1 MVTGCDLVSGNPS
14 CLGLCCINRDVSFAM
29 LTGYPPFQS
38 KTQEEIYKKVRD
50 LNYVWPQGSSEGN
63 YIPAEAKSLVSSC
76 LSLSEE
82 ERPEPDEIVDHEFFN
97 MYSGCIP
104 GSLDP
109 ACRFT
114 KPEWLKHEDPCGD
127 RMHPGYSLTSDR
139 KYASKCVRIK
149 DPEQQYYLCR
159 NEFYAECGVGI
170 APSGRLRRA
179 VGKNCSKSA
188 YSECVAEDERGVQPM
203 IPLPED
209 QVYKHHLGIDG
220 DWSLGREVVR
230 DEYSIDG
237 VMQENRPPRTRSASR
252 DQAGSTARTQ
262 AALAAQLRRK
272 EGQPRSHA
280 ATLRQQALPPRETS
294 KPTATVRIP
303 PTLAQ
308 APPDAPRETDELR
321 RPPMDP
327 GLGGRPIRTRNRV
340 AQSNTASLRERDRA
354 AAPPLPQ
361 ANTIS
366 GRPGVPRT
374 RQQTK
379 QPAANETNQAYPI
392 PPQIEEDTKTVPMPD
407 RKPTLPQ
414 ILPEDGLYESVR
426 SAPRSTTGTNPQSG
440 EKYTA
445 DSAEFQL
452 ARKQQQQQ
460 QQRVQAT
467 IGHGQRG
474 TSSNSNRS
482 GSSTTTN
489 NKPRS
494 TLGISALIHPNE
506 DAEKLPKTSP
516 SEVLAEVRLM
526 LADINQ
532 RPSSSRR
539 RRLQSSSPRQNPH
552 PYVVRWVDYTN
563 RYGIGYVL
571 DDGSV
576 GCVFKAENG
585 HPASCVVVRDGER
598 HIRRK
603 ARSQEQR
610 QHEDYGW
617 LNAYSESN
625 QLVPRDGKPVEFYES
640 YGSLARSDPQRGFD
654 NSHNGGI
661 RRVMVEPRVFEV
673 KSSSNGS
680 GSGGIK
686 VRMDGG
692 VESARCEAE
701 KVKRVKLVD
710 QFGKYMIGS
719 LGRAAED
726 PATAAEQDKNNT
738 AGSGQYIKFYQRLG
752 NVGVWGFGDGAF
764 QVCSLASCPLLSN
777 IIVF

>member
-1 MVTGCDLVSGNPS
+1 
-14 CLGLCCINRDVSFAM
+14 M

-50 LNYVWPQGSSEGN
+50 LNYVWPKDSSGGN
-63 YIPAEAKSLVSSC
+63 YIPTEAKSLVSAC

-82 ERPEPDEIVDHEFFN
+82 GRPEPDEIVDHEFFN

-109 ACRFT
+109 ACRFS

-127 RMHPGYSLTSDR
+127 KMHAGYNLTSDR
-139 KYASKCVRIK
+139 KYAAKCVRIK
-149 DPEQQYYLCR
+149 DPEQQYSLCK
-159 NEFYAECGVGI
+159 NEFYAECGVGK
-170 APSGRLRRA
+170 APSGHLRKA
-179 VGKNCSKSA
+179 VGKNCSKTA
-188 YSECVAEDERGVQPM
+188 YSECVAEDERGMQPM

-237 VMQENRPPRTRSASR
+237 VLPENRAPRTRSASSR
-252 DQAGSTARTQ
+252 NQTGSTARTQ

-272 EGQPRSHA
+272 EVQPQSHA
-280 ATLRQQALPPRETS
+280 AALRQQALPPRESS
-294 KPTATVRIP
+294 KTAATVRIP
-303 PTLAQ
+303 QTLAQ
-308 APPDAPRETDELR
+308 APPEAIQGRNELG
-321 RPPMDP
+321 PQPIEQ
-327 GLGGRPIRTRNRV
+327 GLGGRPIRTRNRPP
-340 AQSNTASLRERDRA
+340 QPNSASLREKDRV

-366 GRPGVPRT
+366 GRPGAPRT
-374 RQQTK
+374 RQQAR
-379 QPAANETNQAYPI
+379 QPVVSEANQAYPV
-392 PPQIEEDTKTVPMPD
+392 PQRVKENVNTGIGPEK
-407 RKPTLPQ
+407 KPSLPQ
-414 ILPEDGLYESVR
+414 VRPEDEKYEPVR
-426 SAPRSTTGTNPQSG
+426 SVPRSTMRSNSQPT
-440 EKYTA
+440 EKYA
-445 DSAEFQL
+445 PDSAEFQL
-452 ARKQQQQQ
+452 AQKQQQKA
-460 QQRVQAT
+460 QAA

-474 TSSNSNRS
+474 TSSSSSKS

-494 TLGISALIHPNE
+494 TLGISSLIHPDE
-506 DAEKLPKTSP
+506 DAEKLPRTSP

-532 RPSSSRR
+532 HPSSSRR
-539 RRLQSSSPRQNPH
+539 RRFQSPSSRQSPH

-585 HPASCVVVRDGER
+585 HSASCVVVRDGER

-640 YGSLARSDPQRGFD
+640 YGSQTSSDLRKGID
-654 NSHNGGI
+654 GSDKGI
-661 RRVMVEPRVFEV
+661 RRVLVEPRVFEV
-673 KSSSNGS
+673 KSPSNGS

-726 PATAAEQDKNNT
+726 PAMAAEQDKKS
-738 AGSGQYIKFYQRLG
+738 ADGVGQYIKFYQRLG

-764 QVCSLASCPLLSN
+764 QVCSLPSPSLTKPFSN
-777 IIVF
+777 CFP